1 MSRLTEMGQAAKEA
15 AVVLARLSSNEKN
28 NALKASADALEKN
41 INEVLEANKKDV
53 EAAVANGIKGAFI
66 DRLTLTE
73 KRVKEMADGL
83 RSVAALDDPIGEV
96 LYMKTLDNGLKIG
109 QKRVPMGVI
118 GIIFEARPNV
128 TADAFGLCLK
138 AGSATIL
145 RGGKE
150 AFNSNTTIVNIFR
163 NALKHIGLPQDC
175 VQMVEDTSRETATEM
190 MRLNGYID
198 VLIPRGGAGL
208 IQSVVQNSTVPVIET
223 GTGNCHTYVD
233 KSADLDMAVR
243 IVINAKTQRPGVC
256 NACESLLVHEDIAET
271 FIPMVVKALKNN
283 DVEIRGD
290 ERFSEEDGVK
300 QASEE
305 DWGTEYNDL
314 IISAKVVKD
323 IDEAIEHIRKY
334 STGHSECIVTE
345 NYTNA
350 QKFLDEV
357 DAAAV
362 YVNASTRFTDG
373 GQFGF
378 GAEIGISTQKLHA
391 RGPMGLKEIT
401 TTKYIIYGNGQIR

>member
-1 MSRLTEMGQAAKEA
+1 
-15 AVVLARLSSNEKN
+15 
-28 NALKASADALEKN
+28 
-41 INEVLEANKKDV
+41 
-53 EAAVANGIKGAFI
+53 
-66 DRLTLTE
+66 
-73 KRVKEMADGL
+73 
-83 RSVAALDDPIGEV
+83 
-96 LYMKTLDNGLKIG
+96 
-109 QKRVPMGVI
+109 
-118 GIIFEARPNV
+118 
-128 TADAFGLCLK
+128 
-138 AGSATIL
+138 
-145 RGGKE
+145 
-150 AFNSNTTIVNIFR
+150 
-163 NALKHIGLPQDC
+163 
-175 VQMVEDTSRETATEM
+175 
-190 MRLNGYID
+190 
-198 VLIPRGGAGL
+198 
-208 IQSVVQNSTVPVIET
+208 
-223 GTGNCHTYVD
+223 
-233 KSADLDMAVR
+233 
-243 IVINAKTQRPGVC
+243 
-256 NACESLLVHEDIAET
+256 
-271 FIPMVVKALKNN
+271 MVVKALKNN